1 MINEVQ
7 SGEALITSLHERNVI
22 MEKSYDEAKVLED
35 GYLSLIKGLKLNP
48 PYVESHVKSLEVE
61 VALAE
66 KQFDELCNHRAKLY
80 HEGERIDKIKKQQ
93 LSERIQYFKNARSEI
108 SLKKKQVLKEL
119 KHLKETLGGRRHAGR
134 HTSRREKEKR
144 EKSSPK
150 HSDSSDDSDGSK
162 RSNEDISLTKPV
174 IHFINA
180 IVRKITYNDTIIK
193 ETDTTVDDVKKRAP
207 KINTRGDD
215 GEKKNKSKSKNK
227 NKTVP
232 AEADQT
238 PSAAV
243 SSPQRSAT
251 IARPNL
257 NASQQSNP
265 SPTVGSKKRLTPDQI
280 SALRNSLKSCMPDVS
295 AADIASG
302 KVDMK
307 SQLQTVVQTLFER
320 TESNSLEEFIDR
332 YLQGQSLLENLRSQ
346 QGLLDSRLA
355 QLRLEHAELYS
366 VWGEISFLADDQ
378 TNQAN
383 TNDNGSGSLD
393 DDDQADR
400 YLDNQLFTKEVR
412 MHHFQRL
419 YDSSIH
425 TISEVRTSVG
435 HIMNLL
441 VVNTKLLSGL
451 PRSNPPKLNCDAD
464 IATALNWCEDRIIA
478 LNEALTMD
486 ANRTNTNA
494 NEDSKPLAQRQT
506 ELAALIHGMVADK
519 KKRPPGHYKVN
530 RVEGVCLSIRFSY
543 YYCSLGIPQ
552 ATRWNEQS
560 AH

>member
-1 MINEVQ
+1 
-7 SGEALITSLHERNVI
+7 
-22 MEKSYDEAKVLED
+22 MEKSYDEAKVLQD
-35 GYLSLIKGLKLNP
+35 GYLSLIKALKLNP

-66 KQFDELCNHRAKLY
+66 KQFEELCGHRAKLY

-93 LSERIQYFKNARSEI
+93 LGERIQYFKNARTEI
-108 SLKKKQVLKEL
+108 AVKKKQVMKEL
-119 KHLKETLGGRRHAGR
+119 KHLKETLGGRRLTRQGNTA
-134 HTSRREKEKR
+134 RREKEKKR
-144 EKSSPK
+144 DASSPK
-150 HSDSSDDSDGSK
+150 QSDSSDDSDGSK

-174 IHFINA
+174 MQFINA

-193 ETDTTVDDVKKRAP
+193 ESDTTIDDIKKRAP
-207 KINTRGDD
+207 KINTHPSD
-215 GEKKNKSKSKNK
+215 GEKKKAKSKQ
-227 NKTVP
+227 KTKSVNL
-232 AEADQT
+232 ET
-238 PSAAV
+238 EETSSARII
-243 SSPQRSAT
+243 SSPQRST
-251 IARPNL
+251 GSARPSFH
-257 NASQQSNP
+257 ASQQP
-265 SPTVGSKKRLTPDQI
+265 VLSPTVGNKKKLTPEQI
-280 SALRNSLKSCMPDVS
+280 SALRNSLKSLPEIS

-307 SQLQTVVQTLFER
+307 TQLQTVVQTLFER

-332 YLQGQSLLENLRSQ
+332 YQQGQSLLENLRSQ

-355 QLRLEHAELYS
+355 QLRVEHAELYA
-366 VWGEISFLADDQ
+366 VWGEISFIADDQ
-378 TNQAN
+378 TN
-383 TNDNGSGSLD
+383 TTDSGSLED
-393 DDDQADR
+393 GDQSDR

-425 TISEVRTSVG
+425 TVSDVRTAVG

-451 PRSNPPKLNCDAD
+451 PRSNPPQLNCDAD
-464 IATALNWCEDRIIA
+464 IVTALNWCEDRIIA

-519 KKRPPGHYKVN
+519 KRRPGGHYKVN
-530 RVEGVCLSIRFSY
+530 CLNFTTKHFFFFFTFSFVIIG
-543 YYCSLGIPQ
+543 LP
-552 ATRWNEQS
+552 
-560 AH
+560 